1 MHLEIIYS
9 LDAAT
14 FYLCMQSQGVS
25 LHKTTGTMCLK
36 DITNAPHGQ
45 CEKRLWGAVFGKRP
59 PCVYFMTLIQL
70 LSLAL
75 NGIRDFQSDSL
86 LRNYST
92 RSQGYMLQP
101 FIFNI
106 ERVDLE
112 KTLAHVKLQITC
124 TVYFDMTRALYT
136 VVGRMYTAYP
146 LISSFGWG
154 FYQWKPEIRY
164 VDWPEKRSP
173 KNPWDP
179 KKTRL
184 PLHWSD
190 FVCRTGPLLR
200 WSHDKSRGRV
210 NSFFFSSVATWVV
223 GDDPP
228 SWIGQILVGNEVST
242 QYVNLTSSQNNEKT
256 QRPQ

>member
-1 MHLEIIYS
+1 MHLEIFYS

-25 LHKTTGTMCLK
+25 LHKTTVTMCLK

-45 CEKRLWGAVFGKRP
+45 CEKRLWGAVFGKRLL
-59 PCVYFMTLIQL
+59 CVYFMALIQL

-75 NGIRDFQSDSL
+75 NGIRDFQSDSFAEKWQYEIP
-86 LRNYST
+86 RIN
-92 RSQGYMLQP
+92 MLQP

-112 KTLAHVKLQITC
+112 KTLSHVKLQITC
-124 TVYFDMTRALYT
+124 DMTRALYT

-154 FYQWKPEIRY
+154 FYHWKPEIRY

-190 FVCRTGPLLR
+190 FVCRRGPLLR

-210 NSFFFSSVATWVV
+210 NSVATRVV

-228 SWIGQILVGNEVST
+228 STRCRWC
-242 QYVNLTSSQNNEKT
+242 
-256 QRPQ
+256 